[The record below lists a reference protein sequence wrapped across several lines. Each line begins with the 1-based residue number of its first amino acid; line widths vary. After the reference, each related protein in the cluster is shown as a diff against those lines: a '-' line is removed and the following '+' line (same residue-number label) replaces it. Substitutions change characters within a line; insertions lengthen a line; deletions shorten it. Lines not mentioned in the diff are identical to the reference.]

1 MKQLF
6 AIDLHDYDEADSVFK
21 RPSAR
26 GIILRD
32 DNIAL
37 VYSLRDSRRG
47 EPAGCSHT
55 GGSRGNRSDRHS
67 RKYHAIRQCHAPSE
81 EQYCAAHRL

>member
-6 AIDLHDYDEADSVFK
+6 AIDPHDYDEADSVFK

-37 VYSLRDSRRG
+37 VYSLREHYYKFPGGGIHDG
-47 EPAGCSHT
+47 EDQQA
-55 GGSRGNRSDRHS
+55 
-67 RKYHAIRQCHAPSE
+67 ALIRTVINLREPPKSVNIQHIN
-81 EQYCAAHRL
+81 